1 MTIKSKIRTVLDYPV
16 KGIEFRDISTLI
28 GDAEGLQLVV
38 KSLKERYERNNE
50 FDIIVGIEA
59 RGFII
64 GSALAYSLKKG
75 FVMIRKPG
83 KLPGKVISQE
93 YQLEYGSDKME
104 IHADAFIPGTRVL
117 LVDDLLATGGT
128 VMSAI
133 ALVEKLGGVIT
144 ETAFIIDLPDVGGS
158 KKLQDNGIK
167 IFSLTELIK
176 SLTTIKAT
184 SASKRAIRIS
194 LNVTSRSSSEIIAFP
209 RIEPI
214 IFSNFSFNV
223 PNISLQ

>member
-1 MTIKSKIRTVLDYPV
+1 MPIKSKIRTVLDYPV

-28 GDAEGLQLVV
+28 SDPEGLQLVV
-38 KSLKERYERNNE
+38 KDLQERYERKNE

-59 RGFII
+59 RGFIV

-104 IHADAFIPGTRVL
+104 IHADAFIPGTKVL
-117 LVDDLLATGGT
+117 VVDDLIATGGT

-133 ALVEKLGGVIT
+133 ALVEKLGGVVT
-144 ETAFIIDLPDVGGS
+144 EAAFIVDLPDIGGS
-158 KKLQDNGIK
+158 KKLQDKGYNM
-167 IFSLTELIK
+167 FSLTEF
-176 SLTTIKAT
+176 
-184 SASKRAIRIS
+184 
-194 LNVTSRSSSEIIAFP
+194 EG
-209 RIEPI
+209 E
-214 IFSNFSFNV
+214 
-223 PNISLQ
+223 

>member
-1 MTIKSKIRTVLDYPV
+1 MSIKSKIRTVLDYPV
-16 KGIEFRDISTLI
+16 KGVEFRDISTLI
-28 GDAEGLQLVV
+28 SDPEGLQLVV
-38 KSLKERYERNNE
+38 KGLQERYERKNE

-59 RGFII
+59 RGFIV

-117 LVDDLLATGGT
+117 VFDDLLATGGT

-133 ALVEKLGGVIT
+133 ALVEKLGGIVT
-144 ETAFIIDLPDVGGS
+144 GTAFIIDLPDAGGS
-158 KKLQDNGIK
+158 KKRQDNSYK
-167 IFSLTELIK
+167 MFSLTEF
-176 SLTTIKAT
+176 
-184 SASKRAIRIS
+184 
-194 LNVTSRSSSEIIAFP
+194 EG
-209 RIEPI
+209 E
-214 IFSNFSFNV
+214 
-223 PNISLQ
+223 

>member
-1 MTIKSKIRTVLDYPV
+1 MTVKSKIRIVLDYPV

-38 KSLKERYERNNE
+38 QGLKERYERNNE

-59 RGFII
+59 RGFIV
-64 GSALAYSLKKG
+64 GSALAYALKKG

-83 KLPGKVISQE
+83 KLPGKIISQE

-133 ALVEKLGGVIT
+133 ALVEKLSGVIT
-144 ETAFIIDLPDVGGS
+144 EVAFIIDLPDIGGS
-158 KKLQDNGIK
+158 KTLQDNGYK
-167 IFSLTELIK
+167 MFSLTEF
-176 SLTTIKAT
+176 
-184 SASKRAIRIS
+184 
-194 LNVTSRSSSEIIAFP
+194 EGH
-209 RIEPI
+209 
-214 IFSNFSFNV
+214 
-223 PNISLQ
+223 

>member
-1 MTIKSKIRTVLDYPV
+1 MTIKSKIRTVRDYPV

-28 GDAEGLQLVV
+28 SDPEGLQLVV
-38 KSLKERYERNNE
+38 KDLQERYERKNE

-59 RGFII
+59 RGFIV

-104 IHADAFIPGTRVL
+104 IQADAFIPGTKVL
-117 LVDDLLATGGT
+117 VVDDLLATGGT

-133 ALVEKLGGVIT
+133 ALVERLGGVVT
-144 ETAFIIDLPDVGGS
+144 EAAFIVDLPDIGGS
-158 KKLQDNGIK
+158 KKLQDKGYNM
-167 IFSLTELIK
+167 FSLTEF
-176 SLTTIKAT
+176 
-184 SASKRAIRIS
+184 
-194 LNVTSRSSSEIIAFP
+194 EG
-209 RIEPI
+209 E
-214 IFSNFSFNV
+214 
-223 PNISLQ
+223 